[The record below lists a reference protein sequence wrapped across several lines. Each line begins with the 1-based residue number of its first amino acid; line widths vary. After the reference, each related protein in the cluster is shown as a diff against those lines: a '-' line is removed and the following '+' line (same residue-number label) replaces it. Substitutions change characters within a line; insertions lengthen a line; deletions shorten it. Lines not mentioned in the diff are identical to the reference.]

1 MVQPT
6 SEARR
11 RGARAAWFGWAL
23 DHTATDE
30 IIAWAESGG
39 PGSSPLPDTLGLHRI
54 DPPEPKPRAD
64 TPRRARRG
72 R

>member
-6 SEARR
+6 TEARR

-23 DHTATDE
+23 DDTATDE

-39 PGSSPLPDTLGLHRI
+39 PGTTPIPPTLDLHRI
-54 DPPEPKPRAD
+54 DPPTPKPAKESA
-64 TPRRARRG
+64 RRSRRG